1 MKSRNLSLASVCGAA
16 VLVTGVLFSAPLVSA
31 PLGLGAQAQ
40 SASQAEL
47 LQTTV
52 AQYCVTCHNDQ
63 SRRGELSFEG
73 LDLSDVGQHAAIQ
86 ERILG
91 QLRIRRMPPVD
102 RPRPPEETYEVLTAW
117 LASEIDRFAA
127 ANPNPGRTEA
137 FHRLNRAE
145 YANAVRDLLA
155 LDVDVEALLPADDI
169 DANGFDNMAD
179 VLTVSPAL
187 MERYLSAARKTA
199 RLAVGEAPLGPA
211 GEIYEVPILLIQ
223 NDRMSDDLPFGSR
236 GGIGIRHY
244 FVLDGEYDL
253 AIGLHRNYVNYVRGM
268 GSSHELEVRL
278 DGVLVRTFT
287 FGGEQPDVLQA
298 PASYGGNQFGD
309 PAWEEYMLFA
319 DANLRVRFSAEAGP
333 HVVGVSFVR
342 KFTEPEGVLQPR
354 QSVFAAAI
362 NEMRDGDAAV
372 EHVTITGPYGPGG
385 PGDSPARRAVF
396 TCRPTSNASADEEA
410 CASEILS
417 SLARQAYRR
426 PIDEADLRTLM
437 DFYRAGRSDGS
448 FDAGSQLARERL
460 LISPDFLFRVEHDP
474 VDVAPGTVYALS
486 DLELASRLSFF
497 LWSSIPDA
505 ELLDVAERGML
516 QDPAVLEQQ
525 TRRMLA
531 DPRSKALV
539 QNFAGQWLY
548 LRNLRSVVPD
558 AVTFPEF
565 DENLR
570 EAFRQETA
578 LFVESLIRDARSVL
592 DLLGTDYTFAK
603 ERLAEHYGIPG
614 VYGSHFRRVQLEGDL
629 AERRGGILGQGSL
642 LTVTSYANRTS
653 PVLRGKWVLT
663 NILGTPPPPPPADVP
678 DLPDRGEDGQ
688 PATVRDRMIQHREDP
703 VCAACHAPMDPLGL
717 ALENYDAIG
726 RWRST
731 GQANLAID
739 ASGQMPNGTEFY
751 GPQGLRTL
759 LLERREQF
767 AGTVTE
773 KLLAYAIGRGPE
785 YYDRPTVR
793 GSTTTAAFENYHW
806 SSIIVGIVQSTPF
819 RMRRSES

>member
-1 MKSRNLSLASVCGAA
+1 MKSRNPSLASVCGAA

-31 PLGLGAQAQ
+31 PLGLRAQAQ

-244 FVLDGEYDL
+244 FMVDGEYDL

-287 FGGEQPDVLQA
+287 FGGEEPDVLQA

-396 TCRPTSNASADEEA
+396 TCRPTSNTSADEEA

-437 DFYRAGRSDGS
+437 DFYRAGRNDGS
-448 FDAGSQLARERL
+448 FDAGIQLALERL

-570 EAFRQETA
+570 EAFRQETD
-578 LFVESLIRDARSVL
+578 LFVESLIRDDRSVL
-592 DLLGTDYTFAK
+592 DLLGTDYTFAN

-793 GSTTTAAFENYHW
+793 GITTTAAFENYHW